1 MNFII
6 FFALITLANV
16 IIQTVKSLFTIK
28 GGKLSAAT
36 VNAIAFGFYT
46 YIIFFTADDSISLW
60 QKALITA
67 VCNFIGVFFVKFI
80 EERLQ
85 KDRLW
90 IFNCT
95 AKVESTDVIKITE
108 LLKSMDI
115 SLTYNQLKD
124 DLYTLSIYSYTQS
137 ESEMIKSV
145 LKNYKIKYCVIET
158 KSTGKRQ

>member
-80 EERLQ
+80 EEKLQ

-95 AKVESTDVIKITE
+95 AKVESADIIKITE

-158 KSTGKRQ
+158 KSTGKR

>member
-95 AKVESTDVIKITE
+95 AKVESADVIKITE

-124 DLYTLSIYSYTQS
+124 DLYTLSIYSYTQN

-158 KSTGKRQ
+158 KSTGKR

>member
-67 VCNFIGVFFVKFI
+67 ICNFVGVFFVKFI

-95 AKVESTDVIKITE
+95 AKVESADIIKITE

-124 DLYTLSIYSYTQS
+124 DLYTLSIYSYTQN

-158 KSTGKRQ
+158 KSAGKR

>member
-95 AKVESTDVIKITE
+95 AKVESADVIKITE

-158 KSTGKRQ
+158 KSAGKR

>member
-67 VCNFIGVFFVKFI
+67 ICNFIGVFFVKFL
-80 EERLQ
+80 EEKLQ

-95 AKVESTDVIKITE
+95 AKVESADVIKITE

-158 KSTGKRQ
+158 KSTGKR

>member
-67 VCNFIGVFFVKFI
+67 ICNFIGVFFVKFI

-95 AKVESTDVIKITE
+95 AKVESADVIKITE
-108 LLKSMDI
+108 LLKTMDI
-115 SLTYNQLKD
+115 SLTYNQWKD

-158 KSTGKRQ
+158 KSTGKR

>member
-67 VCNFIGVFFVKFI
+67 ICNFIGVFFVKFI

-95 AKVESTDVIKITE
+95 AKVESADVIKITE

-124 DLYTLSIYSYTQS
+124 DLYTLSIYSYTQN

-158 KSTGKRQ
+158 KSTGKR

>member
-67 VCNFIGVFFVKFI
+67 ICNFIGVFFVKFI
-80 EERLQ
+80 EEKLQ

-95 AKVESTDVIKITE
+95 AKVESADVIKITE

-158 KSTGKRQ
+158 KSTGKR

>member
-6 FFALITLANV
+6 FFALITLTNV

-67 VCNFIGVFFVKFI
+67 ICNFIGVFFVKFI
-80 EERLQ
+80 EEKLQ

-95 AKVESTDVIKITE
+95 AKVESADVIKITE

-158 KSTGKRQ
+158 KSTGKR

>member
-1 MNFII
+1 M
-6 FFALITLANV
+6 
-16 IIQTVKSLFTIK
+16 
-28 GGKLSAAT
+28 
-36 VNAIAFGFYT
+36 
-46 YIIFFTADDSISLW
+46 
-60 QKALITA
+60 
-67 VCNFIGVFFVKFI
+67 FFVKFI

-95 AKVESTDVIKITE
+95 AKVESADVIKITE

-124 DLYTLSIYSYTQS
+124 DLYTLSIYSYTQN

-158 KSTGKRQ
+158 KSTGKR

>member
-95 AKVESTDVIKITE
+95 AKVESADVVKITE

-137 ESEMIKSV
+137 ESEMIESV

-158 KSTGKRQ
+158 KSTGKR

>member
-1 MNFII
+1 MNFLI
-6 FFALITLANV
+6 FFILITLANV

-28 GGKLSAAT
+28 GGKISAAT
-36 VNAIAFGFYT
+36 VNAVAYGFYT
-46 YIIFFTADDSISLW
+46 YIIFFTADDNLCLW

-67 VCNFIGVFFVKFI
+67 LCNFVGVFLVKYLEQRF
-80 EERLQ
+80 R

-95 AKVESTDVIKITE
+95 AKIENEDILKITE

-124 DLYTLSIYSYTQS
+124 DLYTLSIYSYNQN

-145 LKNYKIKYCVIET
+145 LKNYKIKYCTIET
-158 KSTGKRQ
+158 KSTGKK

>member
-1 MNFII
+1 MSFII

-67 VCNFIGVFFVKFI
+67 ICNFIGVFFVKFI

-95 AKVESTDVIKITE
+95 AKVESADVIKITE

-158 KSTGKRQ
+158 KNTGKR

>member
-67 VCNFIGVFFVKFI
+67 VCNFIGVFFVKFL
-80 EERLQ
+80 EEKLQ

-95 AKVESTDVIKITE
+95 AKVESADVIKITE

-137 ESEMIKSV
+137 ESEMIESV

-158 KSTGKRQ
+158 KSTGKR